1 MPLGTGHITKTTA
14 DVFIPELW
22 TAEVIESASRRSI
35 MADIVMRFDEV
46 AKDGGDKI
54 NIPKI
59 TDLVANPKLSEQQVI
74 LQATTEDSV
83 VINLDKHLEV
93 SFLIEDIVSVQAKG
107 DLRKIYTQ
115 KAGEAIAKA
124 VDIELLKLYSEITQQ
139 VGSAGSTE
147 DLDESLVSA
156 INYLDEADAP
166 TDDRFIVIHPDVKK
180 AMLSIDKF
188 IHASYRSTEGP
199 APAATGAFGEIY
211 GCKVFV
217 SNNVCQT
224 GEAPNITTHNLIFQ
238 KGAFA
243 LAIQMGPRV
252 QGNYVAEYLG
262 TLVTVDVIFGCA
274 VLRPDYAVV
283 LLS

>member
-22 TAEVIESASRRSI
+22 AAEVVESASKRSI
-35 MADIVMRFDEV
+35 MSELVMRFDEV
-46 AKDGGDKI
+46 AQGGGDAI
-54 NIPKI
+54 NIPK
-59 TDLVANPKLSEQQVI
+59 VSEEQVI
-74 LQATTEDSV
+74 LQATTEESI
-83 VINLDKHLEV
+83 VINLNKHLEV

-107 DLRKIYTQ
+107 DLRKIYTT

-124 VDIELLKLYSEITQQ
+124 VDVELLKLYSEIAQQ
-139 VGSAGSTE
+139 VGTGGSTE
-147 DLDESLVSA
+147 DLDASIISA
-156 INYLDEADAP
+156 INLLDEADAP

-188 IHASYRSTEGP
+188 IHSAYRSSEAP
-199 APAATGAFGEIY
+199 APAATGAFGEVY
-211 GCKVFV
+211 GCQVFV
-217 SNNVCQT
+217 SNNICQT
-224 GEAPNITTHNLIFQ
+224 GEEPVTTHNLIFQ

-243 LAIQMGPRV
+243 LAVQLGPRV

-262 TLVTVDVIFGCA
+262 TLVTVNVIFGCA
-274 VLRPDYAVV
+274 VLRDTYAVQ